1 MQKFPT
7 LQLIYN
13 EENQINDILLK
24 GPKLLPCGETICSFC
39 VSSIKE
45 LNFNMFKFLVCE
57 QDLVKEYCIDL
68 ISDVQL
74 KIEEAIQQINEISSK
89 IINEIDEYENE
100 LIEFNKSNLKPLDEY
115 DKFASKL
122 EACYAINSEYLKQHT
137 IGDDSPFK

>member
-13 EENQINDILLK
+13 EENQINDILLE

-68 ISDVQL
+68 TSDVMKQKKL
-74 KIEEAIQQINEISSK
+74 
-89 IINEIDEYENE
+89 
-100 LIEFNKSNLKPLDEY
+100 FNKLMK
-115 DKFASKL
+115 
-122 EACYAINSEYLKQHT
+122 
-137 IGDDSPFK
+137 